1 MNLAV
6 GGNTSTVLGGAA
18 DPNGPSRATQNALA
32 AAAAYAAASAAASD
46 PSSSATGSGSPWYG
60 PPASPAGNPLIASH
74 ASLDIA
80 QLKGL
85 TLVEGD
91 EVIEKVKGQWLPAQ
105 GSGPSQQSGSGI
117 ASGLG
122 SGMTRGAD
130 PPAGMEA
137 WSNVGPEGPVKGLA
151 GDGEAGGEKGLAGG
165 QLQALQRLQQQLQL
179 ADAAAANAAASAG
192 GSVHGGGGVL
202 PLIRSPSMSG
212 PNAGR
217 DPAEVLMSQ
226 VRADQGKGEW
236 RGGHKH
242 ADSGQ

>member
-6 GGNTSTVLGGAA
+6 GGNTSSVLGGIA
-18 DPNGPSRATQNALA
+18 DPSGGPSRATQNALA

-91 EVIEKVKGQWLPAQ
+91 EVIEKVKGQWLPAH
-105 GSGPSQQSGSGI
+105 GSSSSQQSGMVSGP
-117 ASGLG
+117 G
-122 SGMTRGAD
+122 SGMTRGTD

-137 WSNVGPEGPVKGLA
+137 WSNVGPEGPGKGLV

-179 ADAAAANAAASAG
+179 ADAAAASAAASAG

-217 DPAEVLMSQ
+217 DPTEVLMSQ
-226 VRADQGKGEW
+226 VRAKG
-236 RGGHKH
+236 GVN
-242 ADSGQ
+242 